1 VRRWP
6 RERRTVKP
14 AIAGADP
21 PVMRMRALR
30 LASRLLARTAPGWL
44 AVTCLALATAT
55 TAEPDACR
63 ECSYQGELAAL
74 FLPAAALGPG
84 WELVHEVPV
93 DAASDPE
100 LRGSG
105 VRAVRALHYTRGF
118 RGGAEVC
125 SVEIW
130 SFTSPAAARRTGS
143 GLERRAWQIGVQGNL
158 IVMLHGVRLERG
170 QGFRPGLLPACRRL
184 ADLTEAHAA
193 ALLRAGGPP
202 PAPR

>member
-1 VRRWP
+1 MRMHALRLVRR
-6 RERRTVKP
+6 RP
-14 AIAGADP
+14 A
-21 PVMRMRALR
+21 RALR
-30 LASRLLARTAPGWL
+30 GLLAA
-44 AVTCLALATAT
+44 CLALPLAARLALPLAACLALPLASA
-55 TAEPDACR
+55 AEPDTCR

-84 WELVHEVPV
+84 WELVDEVPV

-170 QGFRPGLLPACRRL
+170 EGFRPGLLPACRRL